1 MAKDPKIELEGLI
14 VEILWG
20 WWYKVDLWNGMFVKW
35 KPAGKLRKNN
45 IKLIVWD
52 KVKIELN
59 EYDPTVGR
67 IVYRLT
73 PKKDNSQK

>member
-1 MAKDPKIELEGLI
+1 MAKDPKIELEGII
-14 VEILWG
+14 VDILWWG
-20 WWYKVDLWNGMFVKW
+20 WYKIDLWNWMFVKW

-67 IVYRLT
+67 IVYRL
-73 PKKDNSQK
+73 PAKKMSS